1 MSNTKKI
8 IGLAAATAALAG
20 VAASNTTAHA
30 DDTTQGTSAASSG
43 QTGTSTQTK
52 AQAQAAV
59 DTQQKV
65 VDSDQQAVDSQQA
78 TVNSA
83 QQNLTSTTAATAT
96 ANSALATAKQGSLT
110 SNQQSQVATDN
121 QSLATAK
128 ASLAQNQSALTPAQ
142 QTLQT
147 NAQTVTDL
155 QNKLANT
162 PKTVDG
168 TSVATPTA
176 DDGGISK
183 GETNGTINSQQQLPL
198 TLVKPANVDQ
208 TANNDSFYGW
218 YTVGDGDTSAKFDVT
233 NQEQLQELRQ
243 YAMTI
248 VNSGRASFGVNPV
261 SSYAQLD
268 TNMQKKTQLR
278 YQDPKVKSGY
288 PHYMNIDYLKGIG
301 FIPSTYSQDFSTSGD
316 SSQNPTTMLQ
326 AKVWILNVITAM
338 VYQDGSNQWGHRDSL
353 MGITDDLK
361 PTAESANQ
369 GIAINFSLSPINGQV
384 EQLYDVYAINSA
396 SQQALLGQQ
405 TKSANDSTVDP
416 SIYTASS
423 TSSTSTP
430 STSAAA
436 TSAVTTDSVDET
448 EELGASEVADTST
461 QVTNPTYTD
470 LQNQIILAQQAKAN
484 VQTTVDN
491 LNSTIASLNQQISD
505 LQNKINSESNGT
517 ADTADVAAKQK
528 DLETAQANQ
537 AQAQSTLDA
546 AQSKLTDLQK
556 QLSTDTD
563 DLKSKQALLSQIEA
577 IDNTSAT
584 GGSTSGGTS
593 TSGESTNSGTST
605 TGGTTNGGTS
615 TTGGSTNS
623 GTSTTSGNTTSG
635 ASTTGGTTNSGSST
649 TGESTNSGISTTG
662 SSTSANAAV
671 PATAVL
677 NNGMASETP
686 VSSIASTTGTNGG
699 ITATPVATTRVEKNS
714 SVLPA
719 TGQRNRGN
727 QGILALAFA
736 GILAIFGVTSKK
748 TRE

>member
-1 MSNTKKI
+1 M
-8 IGLAAATAALAG
+8 
-20 VAASNTTAHA
+20 
-30 DDTTQGTSAASSG
+30 
-43 QTGTSTQTK
+43 
-52 AQAQAAV
+52 
-59 DTQQKV
+59 
-65 VDSDQQAVDSQQA
+65 
-78 TVNSA
+78 
-83 QQNLTSTTAATAT
+83 
-96 ANSALATAKQGSLT
+96 
-110 SNQQSQVATDN
+110 
-121 QSLATAK
+121 
-128 ASLAQNQSALTPAQ
+128 
-142 QTLQT
+142 
-147 NAQTVTDL
+147 
-155 QNKLANT
+155 ANT

-233 NQEQLQELRQ
+233 NQAQLQELRQ

-268 TNMQKKTQLR
+268 TNMQKETQLR

-405 TKSANDSTVDP
+405 TKSANDTTVDP
-416 SIYTASS
+416 SIYVASS
-423 TSSTSTP
+423 TSSTSSL
-430 STSAAA
+430 STSAAT

-448 EELGASEVADTST
+448 EELGASEVADTAT

-484 VQTTVDN
+484 AQTAVDN

-505 LQNKINSESNGT
+505 LQNKIKSESNGT
-517 ADTADVAAKQK
+517 VDEADVAAKQK
-528 DLETAQANQ
+528 DLETAQSNQ

-577 IDNTSAT
+577 ISNTQQPTSSTTSQAPTTSGTTSEGSTTSAASQT
-584 GGSTSGGTS
+584 PTTSGTTSEGSTTSAASQTPTTSGTTSEGSTTSAASQTPTMSGTTSEGSTTSAASQTPTTSGTTSEGSTTSAASQTPTTSGTASEGSTTSEASQTPS
-593 TSGESTNSGTST
+593 TS
-605 TGGTTNGGTS
+605 GTTNGGTS
-615 TTGGSTNS
+615 TTGG
-623 GTSTTSGNTTSG
+623 TTSGDT
-635 ASTTGGTTNSGSST
+635 STTGGATTTPTSGDTTAAAST
-649 TGESTNSGISTTG
+649 QGTTAA
-662 SSTSANAAV
+662 TSAGDTTADASGQG
-671 PATAVL
+671 TAVAAS
-677 NNGMASETP
+677 NGATTVAAS
-686 VSSIASTTGTNGG
+686 AQDA
-699 ITATPVATTRVEKNS
+699 TATPVATTRVAKNS

-719 TGQRNRGN
+719 TGQRNHGN
-727 QGILALAFA
+727 QSVLALVFA